1 MAINDIIPQVREL
14 TQKERAAL
22 YRHLLN
28 EKISARTK
36 AAMRKA
42 KKEGKR
48 FGRPTNLSP
57 AQIDR
62 IIEMARSNRYSVR
75 MIADAV
81 NAPLTT
87 TQRVIKNAGD
97 QIPPRARGR
106 RFGTKMTKRGTKRKI
121 ALPKPKP
128 SPADEFI

>member
-1 MAINDIIPQVREL
+1 MAITEITKKLTPRDRE
-14 TQKERAAL
+14 AL

-28 EKISARTK
+28 QRISTRTK
-36 AAMRKA
+36 EAMRKA

-57 AQIDR
+57 AQIER
-62 IIEMARSNRYSVR
+62 IIEMAKSNRYSVR

-81 NAPLTT
+81 NAPVTT
-87 TQRVIKNAGD
+87 TQRVIRNAGD
-97 QIPPRARGR
+97 RIPPRKAGR

-121 ALPKPKP
+121 ALPKAKP